1 MSGHPLVDDLSAGY
15 EALRAQAVGGLPTD
29 SPRGRA
35 LLLTEGVPAWIGAW
49 AAPSAAPV
57 PPGSAVGRSG
67 PGGMS
72 GEIVRILAEMALGG
86 RLTLAGAS

>member
-1 MSGHPLVDDLSAGY
+1 MSGHPPVDDLSAGY

-35 LLLTEGVPAWIGAW
+35 LLLSEGVPAWILAW
-49 AAPSAAPV
+49 AAPPAAHM
-57 PPGSAVGRSG
+57 PPAPTDRRSD

-72 GEIVRILAEMALGG
+72 AEVVRLLAEMALGG
-86 RLTLAGAS
+86 RLALAGAS